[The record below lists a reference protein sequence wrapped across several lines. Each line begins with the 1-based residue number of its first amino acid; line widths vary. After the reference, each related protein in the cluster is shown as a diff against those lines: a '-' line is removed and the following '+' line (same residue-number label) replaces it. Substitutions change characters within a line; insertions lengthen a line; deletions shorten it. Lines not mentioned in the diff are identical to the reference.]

1 MSDYSA
7 HSSNRFRIN
16 QNSPIWQGK
25 GSFWKVFLQIFWAA
39 LRFWLSKQ
47 LWGTAVRLA
56 HFSSPTKTLGVV
68 VAIITI
74 ALFAWGVIGVW
85 QALKSLGIR
94 RLLLTFLALYLLFL
108 SVNVLTIPDDRSIL
122 PRFISQMGR
131 TAVSFGNTAVSTFKG
146 IFAAPDE
153 FLFAYTG
160 ERKLPALPPGFPTPD
175 PQATSII
182 VISSAN
188 NAPQRSL
195 RPTPTT
201 NRAVEII
208 EDEGELETAVPSNSP
223 SESQPTFPSSV
234 STPQSAPETDVP
246 TEHATLIV
254 GGYAIVVDT
263 GSQALLARAEAGTE
277 YEIVSR
283 FPEGSRLIVL
293 EGPVTADGFNWW
305 KMRGDD
311 GEGWCADR
319 WLHPVED

>member
-1 MSDYSA
+1 
-7 HSSNRFRIN
+7 
-16 QNSPIWQGK
+16 
-25 GSFWKVFLQIFWAA
+25 
-39 LRFWLSKQ
+39 
-47 LWGTAVRLA
+47 
-56 HFSSPTKTLGVV
+56 
-68 VAIITI
+68 
-74 ALFAWGVIGVW
+74 
-85 QALKSLGIR
+85 
-94 RLLLTFLALYLLFL
+94 
-108 SVNVLTIPDDRSIL
+108 
-122 PRFISQMGR
+122 MGR